1 MNRAFEGSCLSPVD
15 SGSLGKEDAEA
26 IVSFAE
32 VSSYYIRCT
41 LLTIITWLVQ
51 ITHVRAAPHS
61 PPPERGAPCLHP
73 TFPHYNS
80 LCRIHFKQQQTQIS
94 SLQ

>member
-32 VSSYYIRCT
+32 VSSYYIRDAHC
-41 LLTIITWLVQ
+41 
-51 ITHVRAAPHS
+51 
-61 PPPERGAPCLHP
+61 
-73 TFPHYNS
+73 
-80 LCRIHFKQQQTQIS
+80 
-94 SLQ
+94 